1 MIIFKIT
8 KTMKKYRV
16 SLALKVYSNFETEV
30 EAHSENE
37 ALDLALE
44 KYESGD
50 YDQNN
55 ITEPDW
61 ANSEIDIDYDEK
73 GKISPMSDGAYIE
86 EVD

>member
-1 MIIFKIT
+1 
-8 KTMKKYRV
+8 MKKYRV
-16 SLALKVYSNFETEV
+16 SLALKVYSNFEV
-30 EAHSENE
+30 EIEANSENE

-50 YDQNN
+50 YNQNN

-61 ANSEIDIDYDEK
+61 ANSEIDIDCDKK
-73 GKISPMSDGAYIE
+73 GKISPMSDGVDIE